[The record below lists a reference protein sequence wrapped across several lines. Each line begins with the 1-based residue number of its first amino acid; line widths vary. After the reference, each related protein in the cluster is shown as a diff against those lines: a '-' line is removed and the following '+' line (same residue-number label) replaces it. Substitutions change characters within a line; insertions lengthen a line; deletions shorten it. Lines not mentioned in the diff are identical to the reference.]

1 MTQPTQP
8 VNYIRHL
15 SIVVRKMGDDDRF
28 TANHVSLYVMLFH
41 QWNAQRFPARLL
53 VYRNELMQAS
63 KIRNPNSYTTCL
75 KNLHAWGYLQYFP
88 SRSKYEASQVIMAT
102 LTEIDKCDDKGADN
116 GTDKGEG
123 DNLPHF
129 DNGADKDGDNGV
141 DKGSGTII
149 INSTKPSENNSNF
162 SNKSLAPLGHGIE
175 MAGGLGAEGEEAGA
189 APEERKKVAPKKK
202 EPAGRGQV
210 IPDLLFGESPC
221 AGKDFFKQAFAGTE
235 YERAN
240 LDYYHEVIGNW
251 SRSKDARKKD
261 WIAAAKNWML
271 NDYRA
276 GKLVTQ
282 TTVPSL
288 TAYGK
293 ATVAPARARTGV
305 DLDALFALIDHAHSP
320 K

>member
-1 MTQPTQP
+1 MTQSVQP

-15 SIVVRKMGDDDRF
+15 SIMLRKMGDDDRF

-63 KIRNPNSYTTCL
+63 KIRNPNSYTACL
-75 KNLHAWGYLQYFP
+75 KNLHTWGYLRYFP
-88 SRSKYEASQVIMAT
+88 SRSKYEASQVAMAT
-102 LTEIDKCDDKGADN
+102 LQEIDKRDDNVADN
-116 GTDKGEG
+116 GESAGT
-123 DNLPHF
+123 PHF
-129 DNGADKDGDNGV
+129 DKDGDKDR

-149 INSTKPSENNSNF
+149 SNSSKPSETHSNIANSYM
-162 SNKSLAPLGHGIE
+162 APAINGVE
-175 MAGGLGAEGEEAGA
+175 MRSSPAVEEEAEW

-202 EPAGRGQV
+202 EPAGGGQEP
-210 IPDLLFGESPC
+210 PDLPFWESPC
-221 AGKDFFKQAFAGTE
+221 ADKDFFKRAFTGTE
-235 YERAN
+235 YETAN

-261 WIAAAKNWML
+261 WIAASKNWML

-276 GKLVTQ
+276 GKLVTP
-282 TTVPSL
+282 TTVPSP

-293 ATVAPARARTGV
+293 ATAATRSRNGV

-320 K
+320 KQPES